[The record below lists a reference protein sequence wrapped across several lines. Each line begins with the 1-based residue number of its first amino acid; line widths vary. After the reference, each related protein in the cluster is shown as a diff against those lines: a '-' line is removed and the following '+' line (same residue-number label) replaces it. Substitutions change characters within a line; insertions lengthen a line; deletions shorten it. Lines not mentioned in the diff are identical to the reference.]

1 MSEAMPSIRLTTS
14 AINEL
19 PGHVPDGERLV
30 VLHLLRYRDSVGP
43 GKNNSTGRQS
53 FEHYLQMTRPV
64 LMHVGGRPLWR
75 GQARFVLLGPTGERW
90 DEVMLFSYP
99 SLRAFERFVD
109 DARHQAG
116 LSFRT
121 AALEDSRIVITVA
134 PKTFGKL
141 TWWLLQLSARFRRG
155 RSEPGDSYAT
165 SSE

>member
-1 MSEAMPSIRLTTS
+1 
-14 AINEL
+14 
-19 PGHVPDGERLV
+19 
-30 VLHLLRYRDSVGP
+30 
-43 GKNNSTGRQS
+43 
-53 FEHYLQMTRPV
+53 
-64 LMHVGGRPLWR
+64 
-75 GQARFVLLGPTGERW
+75 
-90 DEVMLFSYP
+90 
-99 SLRAFERFVD
+99 LRAFERFVD